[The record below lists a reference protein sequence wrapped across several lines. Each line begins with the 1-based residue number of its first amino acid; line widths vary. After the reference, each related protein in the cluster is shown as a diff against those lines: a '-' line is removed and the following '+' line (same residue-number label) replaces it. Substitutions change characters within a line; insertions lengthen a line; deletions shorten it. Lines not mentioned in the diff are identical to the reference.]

1 MKRLDSSTP
10 RLLDAVMNE
19 PNLDPGHNSVPMP
32 SLPEVHRTV
41 GVPTGV
47 SFWKK
52 ALAFSGP
59 GFLVAVGYMDP
70 GNWATDIAGGSR
82 FAYQLIFVLFMSN
95 LMAILV
101 QALAARLG
109 IVTQLDLAQACR
121 SYYSRR
127 ASFVLWVLCE
137 IAIAACD
144 LAEVIGSAIALNLLF
159 HIPLL
164 IGVCLTAL
172 DVLAILYLQHK
183 GFRYLEALVVGLI
196 GTIGAC
202 YLVELLL
209 VKPGLVEIGRGFIP
223 TPQLL
228 TNQEMLYIA
237 IGMLGATVMPHN
249 LYLHSSL
256 VQTRAIERNK
266 EGIRTALRFNLL
278 DYVVALNFAFFINAA
293 ILIMAAGTFYRHGL
307 SQIAEIQD
315 AYHTLTPLLGTQLA
329 AVLFAVALLCSG
341 QNSTLTGTLA
351 GQIVMEGFL
360 NLRLAPWLRRLITRL
375 LAIIPAIIAVA
386 FYGQSG
392 TAKLLIFSQV
402 ILSLQLSF
410 AVVPLVQFTSDRT
423 RMGEFVNPFWLKIL
437 SWTVAGIIAVL
448 NAYLLVLSV
457 KGLATG

>member
-1 MKRLDSSTP
+1 MD
-10 RLLDAVMNE
+10 E
-19 PNLDPGHNSVPMP
+19 PHLTSDHRSPAMP

-41 GVPTGV
+41 GIPTGA
-47 SFWKK
+47 SFWRKV
-52 ALAFSGP
+52 LAFSGP

-82 FAYQLIFVLFMSN
+82 FAYRLIFVLFLSN

-127 ASFVLWVLCE
+127 TSLFLWVLCE

-164 IGVCLTAL
+164 LGVCLTAL
-172 DVLAILYLQHK
+172 DVLAILYLQNK
-183 GFRYLEALVVGLI
+183 GFRYLEALVVALI
-196 GTIGAC
+196 GTIGVC
-202 YLVELLL
+202 YLVEILL
-209 VKPGLVEIGRGFIP
+209 VKPNLVEIGKGLIP
-223 TPQLL
+223 TPELL
-228 TNQEMLYIA
+228 TNHEMLYIA

-256 VQTRAIERNK
+256 VQTRAIARDR

-307 SQIAEIQD
+307 NQVAEIQD
-315 AYHTLTPLLGTQLA
+315 AYYTLAPLLGTQMA
-329 AVLFAVALLCSG
+329 SVLFAIALLCSG

-360 NLRLAPWLRRLITRL
+360 NIRLAPWLRRLITRL
-375 LAIIPAIIAVA
+375 MAIIPAIIAVA
-386 FYGQSG
+386 FFGRSG

-410 AVVPLVQFTSDRT
+410 AVFPLVQFTSDRA
-423 RMGEFVNPFWLKIL
+423 RMGEFVNPLWLKIL
-437 SWTVAGIIAVL
+437 AWMVAGIIAIL
-448 NAYLLVLSV
+448 NAYLLVLTV
-457 KGLATG
+457 KGWAS

>member
-1 MKRLDSSTP
+1 MSPPPTTSPARPPAT
-10 RLLDAVMNE
+10 
-19 PNLDPGHNSVPMP
+19 P

-41 GVPTGV
+41 IIPPGAG
-47 SFWKK
+47 FWRK

-82 FAYQLIFVLFMSN
+82 FAYQLIFVLMMSN
-95 LMAILV
+95 LIAILV
-101 QALAARLG
+101 QALAVRLG
-109 IVTQLDLAQACR
+109 IVTQMDLAQACKAH
-121 SYYSRR
+121 YSRST
-127 ASFVLWVLCE
+127 SFVLWVLCE

-164 IGVCLTAL
+164 VGVCLTAL

-183 GFRYLEALVVGLI
+183 GFRYLEAVVVTLIALI
-196 GTIGAC
+196 GGC

-209 VKPGLVEIGRGFIP
+209 VRPDVVEIAKGFIP
-223 TPQLL
+223 TPEIF
-228 TNQEMLYIA
+228 TNREMLYIG

-256 VQTRAIERNK
+256 VQTRAIDRTPAGMK
-266 EGIRTALRFNLL
+266 TAIRYNFL
-278 DYVVALNFAFFINAA
+278 DSFLALNFAFLINAA
-293 ILIMAAGTFYRHGL
+293 ILIMAAGTFYRAGYT
-307 SQIAEIQD
+307 QVAEIQD
-315 AYHTLTPLLGTQLA
+315 AYHTLAPLLGTQLA
-329 AVLFAVALLCSG
+329 GILFAVALLCSG

-375 LAIIPAIIAVA
+375 LAIIPAVITVIL
-386 FYGQSG
+386 FGQAG
-392 TAKLLIFSQV
+392 TAKLLILSQV

-410 AVVPLVQFTSDRT
+410 AVIPLVLFTGDR
-423 RMGEFVNPFWLKIL
+423 RKMGEFANPRWLQLLAWI
-437 SWTVAGIIAVL
+437 TAGIIAVL
-448 NAYLLVLSV
+448 NAYLLVRTILDWIH
-457 KGLATG
+457 

>member
-1 MKRLDSSTP
+1 MSEPQLNSEHSSP
-10 RLLDAVMNE
+10 A
-19 PNLDPGHNSVPMP
+19 MP

-41 GVPTGV
+41 GVPIGV
-47 SFWKK
+47 GFWKK
-52 ALAFSGP
+52 VLAFSGP

-82 FAYQLIFVLFMSN
+82 FAYQLLFVLFLSN

-121 SYYSRR
+121 RYYSHRT
-127 ASFVLWVLCE
+127 SLVLWVLCE

-164 IGVCLTAL
+164 LGVCLTAL

-196 GTIGAC
+196 GTIGVC
-202 YLVELLL
+202 YLVEILL
-209 VKPGLVEIGRGFIP
+209 VKPGLIEIGKGLIP

-228 TNQEMLYIA
+228 TNQEMLYIS

-256 VQTRAIERNK
+256 VQTRAIARNK

-278 DYVVALNFAFFINAA
+278 DYVVALNFAFLINAA

-307 SQIAEIQD
+307 NQVAEIQD
-315 AYHTLTPLLGTQLA
+315 AYYTLAPLLGTQMA
-329 AVLFAVALLCSG
+329 SVLFAIALLCSG

-360 NLRLAPWLRRLITRL
+360 NLRLAPWLRRLITRF

-386 FYGQSG
+386 FFGRSG

-410 AVVPLVQFTSDRT
+410 AVFPLVQFTSSRA
-423 RMGEFVNPFWLKIL
+423 RMGEFVNPLWLKIL
-437 SWTVAGIIAVL
+437 AWMVAGIIAIL

-457 KGLATG
+457 KGWAS